1 MKTCILIE
9 RSLLW
14 GFSNTV
20 CSHAWKSSLT
30 PRFYALP
37 HRGMVWTAKCTQLC
51 EELAQLCQQWNAEVR
66 LRSESVVWQVTF
78 PVDFIQAVKGGGGSR
93 FLAEVTVRGKRY
105 RRWLSYLLKK
115 KKDWLPT
122 QNEPSRETNVICK
135 GIAQW
140 MLISRDICSNPS
152 FKSQI
157 KKKKSCSCYPSTH
170 VCFIKTADDLQSVQ
184 ATLVPAMR

>member
-1 MKTCILIE
+1 MKTCIFLIE
-9 RSLLW
+9 CSLLW

-93 FLAEVTVRGKRY
+93 FLAEVIQKMTV
-105 RRWLSYLLKK
+105 LSIK

-135 GIAQW
+135 RIAQW

-157 KKKKSCSCYPSTH
+157 KKKILFVLS
-170 VCFIKTADDLQSVQ
+170 
-184 ATLVPAMR
+184 